1 MAISR
6 LILTATLCAILSAG
20 ITTAGITNGQDRPV
34 FSAKSD
40 LVVLHVTV
48 KDKKGKYVTDLPE
61 DAFAVSEDG
70 HRQTIRFFAAEDSP
84 VTVGLLIDS
93 SSSMLPNRERVI
105 AAATA
110 FAESS
115 HPDDELFALAFN
127 ETVQAA
133 LPPDGPFTSSAVAL
147 RRAVTRVIHPR
158 GRTALFDAIAAGLE
172 YVGHGRHERK
182 VLVVVSDGGDNASR
196 LTFEDVLTKAEA
208 SNVFIYTMAVVDPLE
223 RDANPKL
230 LRKIA
235 RATGGEAFAPANNA
249 KIASVLQRIARDI
262 RHGYTIGYVSSNE
275 TRDGSF
281 QKTRVTVQTRDRRAL
296 VVRTREGYLADTL
309 SPPAPEAD
317 PATAQGQAARD

>member
-1 MAISR
+1 MVIPR
-6 LILTATLCAILSAG
+6 LILTAALVALLSAG
-20 ITTAGITNGQDRPV
+20 ITTAGITTGQDRPV

-61 DAFAVSEDG
+61 DAFVVTEDG
-70 HRQTIRFFAAEDSP
+70 RQQSIRFFAAEDSP

-93 SSSMLPNRERVI
+93 SSSMLPNRDRVI

-127 ETVQAA
+127 ETVQPA

-230 LRKIA
+230 LKKIA
-235 RATGGEAFAPANNA
+235 RATGGEAFAPANSA
-249 KIASVLQRIARDI
+249 KITAVLQRIARDI
-262 RHGYTIGYVSSNE
+262 RHAYTIGYVSSNE

-281 QKTRVTVQTRDRRAL
+281 RKIRVTVQTRDRRAL
-296 VVRTREGYLADTL
+296 VVKTREGYLA
-309 SPPAPEAD
+309 P
-317 PATAQGQAARD
+317 

>member
-1 MAISR
+1 MVISR
-6 LILTATLCAILSAG
+6 LILTAALVALLSTGITTAG
-20 ITTAGITNGQDRPV
+20 ITTAGITTGQDRPV

-61 DAFAVSEDG
+61 DAFAVTEDG
-70 HRQTIRFFAAEDSP
+70 RRQTIRFFAAEDSP

-93 SSSMLPNRERVI
+93 SSSMLPNRDRVI

-127 ETVQAA
+127 ETVQPA

-182 VLVVVSDGGDNASR
+182 ALVVVSDGGDNASR

-230 LRKIA
+230 LKKIA

-249 KIASVLQRIARDI
+249 KITAVLQRIARDI
-262 RHGYTIGYVSSNE
+262 RHAYTIGYVSSNE

-281 QKTRVTVQTRDRRAL
+281 RKIRVTVQTRDRHAL
-296 VVRTREGYLADTL
+296 VVKTREGYLA
-309 SPPAPEAD
+309 P
-317 PATAQGQAARD
+317 